1 MEPRIAAKPQQ
12 FEESVIRLMTRL
24 CVAVDGINL
33 AQGFP
38 DFAAPQAIKD
48 AACAAIQADV
58 NQYAITWGA
67 PALRTAIAEKYGPA
81 LGRTLDPERE
91 ITVVCGATEAML
103 AAILAVVDPGDEVVV
118 FEPFYENYGPD
129 AVLSGAQP
137 RYVPLLPPTESGAPW
152 QFDPDALAAA
162 FGPRTRAVVVNTPHN
177 PTGKVFT
184 RAELEQVA
192 ALCQQWN
199 AVAITDEIYEHL
211 VYEGEHVRLATLP
224 GMWERTITISGL
236 SKTYSVTGWRVGHL
250 IAPER
255 LTVPIRRVHDFLTVG
270 AAAPLQEAAAVGL
283 RLPAEYYADLLAGY
297 VERRAVVCAGLEGAG
312 FHVYRPAGAYYVMT
326 DVAGLGASDDVA
338 FVRAMIERVGVAAV
352 PGSSF
357 YADAARGRS
366 QVRFA
371 FPKRRETLEA
381 AMRRLAE
388 LPVALRR

>member
-38 DFAAPQAIKD
+38 DFPAPPSIKD

-67 PALRTAIAEKYGPA
+67 PALRAAIADKYGPV
-81 LGRTLDPERE
+81 LSLELDPERE

-103 AAILAVVDPGDEVVV
+103 AAVMAVVDPGDEVVV
-118 FEPFYENYGPD
+118 FEPYYENYGPD
-129 AVLSGAQP
+129 AVLSGARP
-137 RYVPLLPPTESGAPW
+137 RYVPLLPPKAEGDTWRFEPE
-152 QFDPDALAAA
+152 ALAAA
-162 FGPRTRAVVVNTPHN
+162 FGPRTRAIIVNTPHN

-184 RAELEQVA
+184 REELEQIA

-211 VYEGEHVRLATLP
+211 VYEGEHVRIATLP

-236 SKTYSVTGWRVGHL
+236 SKTYSVTGWRLGYLV
-250 IAPER
+250 APET
-255 LTVPIRRVHDFLTVG
+255 LTVPIRRIHDFLTVG
-270 AAAPLQEAAAVGL
+270 AAAPLQEAGAVAL
-283 RLPAEYYADLLAGY
+283 RLHPDYYADLLAGY
-297 VERRAVVCAGLEGAG
+297 AERRAIVCDGLARAG

-326 DVAGLGASDDVA
+326 DVAALGGTDDVA
-338 FVRAMIERVGVAAV
+338 FVRDMINRVGVAAV

-357 YADAARGRS
+357 YADPARGRT

-381 AMRRLAE
+381 AMVRLAE
-388 LPVALRR
+388 MPARV